1 MTLFEY
7 IYTNLNKH
15 YIGITIITLS
25 FIYLLV
31 ISLYKQKVEIK
42 KYFLLIYSIGGFI
55 LMNKFIQ
62 EKNTYVLINE
72 FIGAAI
78 ALFLFFYSFN
88 KHN

>member
-1 MTLFEY
+1 MTLVEY
-7 IYTNLNKH
+7 IYTNLNEH
-15 YIGITIITLS
+15 YIGITIITIS

-72 FIGAAI
+72 FIGASI
-78 ALFLFFYSFN
+78 ALFLFLYSFN